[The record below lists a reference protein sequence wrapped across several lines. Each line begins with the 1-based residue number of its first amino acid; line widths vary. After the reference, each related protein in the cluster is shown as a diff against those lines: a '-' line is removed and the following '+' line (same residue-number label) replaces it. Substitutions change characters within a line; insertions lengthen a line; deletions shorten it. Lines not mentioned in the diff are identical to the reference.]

1 MGLMAYFVTDNLVT
15 EDSVTESLVTDSFK
29 KRSK

>member
-1 MGLMAYFVTDNLVT
+1 MGLMAYFVTENLVT

>member
-15 EDSVTESLVTDSFK
+15 EDSVTENLATDSFK
-29 KRSK
+29 KTE